1 MAAWLERYKNE
12 MKKIAL
18 NAVKNEL
25 SKYLH
30 EAEKEDIIIT
40 KHGKPAGVLKGF
52 KDEDEW
58 IEYRIENDPE
68 FLTRIERAR
77 KDVRGEKG
85 TPIEKVK

>member
-1 MAAWLERYKNE
+1 

-18 NAVKNEL
+18 NEVKNEL

-40 KHGKPAGVLKGF
+40 KHGKPAGILKGF

-58 IEYRIENDPE
+58 LDYRIENDPE
-68 FLTRIERAR
+68 FLARINRAR
-77 KDVRGEKG
+77 RDIRDGKG
-85 TPIEKVK
+85 TPIEKIK

>member
-1 MAAWLERYKNE
+1 

-18 NAVKNEL
+18 NEVKNEL

-40 KHGKPAGVLKGF
+40 KHGKPAGILKGF

-58 IEYRIENDPE
+58 LEYRIENDPE
-68 FLTRIERAR
+68 FLARIERAR
-77 KDVRGEKG
+77 KSIPGGKG

>member
-1 MAAWLERYKNE
+1 

-18 NAVKNEL
+18 NEVKNEL

-40 KHGKPAGVLKGF
+40 KHGKPAGILKGF

-58 IEYRIENDPE
+58 LDYRIENDPE
-68 FLTRIERAR
+68 FLARIDRAR
-77 KDVRGEKG
+77 RAIRSGKG
-85 TPIEKVK
+85 TPIEKIK

>member
-1 MAAWLERYKNE
+1 

-18 NAVKNEL
+18 NEVKNEL

-40 KHGKPAGVLKGF
+40 KHGKPAGILKGF

-58 IEYRIENDPE
+58 LEYRIENDPE
-68 FLTRIERAR
+68 FLARIDRAR
-77 KDVRGEKG
+77 KDIRSGKG
-85 TPIEKVK
+85 TTIEKIK

>member
-1 MAAWLERYKNE
+1 

-18 NAVKNEL
+18 NEVKNEL

-40 KHGKPAGVLKGF
+40 KHGKPAGILKGF

-58 IEYRIENDPE
+58 LDYRIENDPE
-68 FLTRIERAR
+68 FLARIDRAR
-77 KDVRGEKG
+77 RDIRSGKG
-85 TPIEKVK
+85 TPIEKIK